1 MAVCGFERT
10 SGWRSNAQ
18 VECLSNSVCGTT
30 WLSSVGNSQD
40 YITGSRKKKT
50 FIAEDKGDG
59 EVNTFMLLDY

>member
-18 VECLSNSVCGTT
+18 VECFSNSVCGTT

-40 YITGSRKKKT
+40 YITGSRKKKKHLLH
-50 FIAEDKGDG
+50 AEDKRDG
-59 EVNTFMLLDY
+59 EVNAYIRI